1 MNNDNEIMRE
11 LLASSIAYI
20 EVAALL
26 KTNRGR
32 GIVGG
37 IEKDKLR
44 FAAEDAKLRLVK
56 AQNATL
62 AALRKE
68 AGK

>member
-1 MNNDNEIMRE
+1 MTNDNETIRE

-32 GIVGG
+32 GIKGG
-37 IEKDKLR
+37 IEKEKLR
-44 FAAEDAKLRLVK
+44 FAAADAKVRLVK

-62 AALRKE
+62 ALLKKD